1 MGASASPFTT
11 HIHAPTQGNPLLPV
25 HPERPDGVHVAVHRH
40 LPARTAH
47 DGAHAGRRCRADGDE
62 LPGGLC
68 HRPAAVGPHQRPH
81 RPPHSTLHRHGALR
95 RRFSGLRAIGHHG
108 RGRVLARVP
117 GRGRL
122 RGSDAVA
129 GHDPRPVRQHP
140 GGSDAVHAG
149 DDHGRRAHCRT
160 AAGRAASQG
169 GLLASHL
176 LADGHH
182 RRGRLHFHLPA
193 ARKSAARKTG
203 AGIGQG
209 GLRQL
214 WGAAAQPPL
223 HAQHTLRHLLLRR
236 GLRPSSPAH
245 PSSTSITST
254 SIRSTTAS
262 GSA

>member
-1 MGASASPFTT
+1 MARGNRARLGSPRRMGASASPFTFTT

-47 DGAHAGRRCRADGDE
+47 DGAHAGRRCRADGDG

-140 GGSDAVHAG
+140 GGTDAVHAG
-149 DDHGRRAHCRT
+149 DDHGRRAHRRT
-160 AAGRAASQG
+160 VAGRAA
-169 GLLASHL
+169 
-176 LADGHH
+176 
-182 RRGRLHFHLPA
+182 
-193 ARKSAARKTG
+193 
-203 AGIGQG
+203 GI
-209 GLRQL
+209 
-214 WGAAAQPPL
+214 
-223 HAQHTLRHLLLRR
+223 
-236 GLRPSSPAH
+236 SS
-245 PSSTSITST
+245 
-254 SIRSTTAS
+254 S
-262 GSA
+262 G